1 MKSALSLIAFSQR
14 TELEGTILLLEA
26 ALEALDRQGCALAG
40 AFVEHALSSLR
51 SESQAEGDG
60 FGNLPIHE

>member
-14 TELEGTILLLEA
+14 SELDGTILLLEA
-26 ALEALDRQGCALAG
+26 ALEALDRQGCALPG

-51 SESQAEGDG
+51 SESQAAGDG
-60 FGNLPIHE
+60 FGSLPVHQ